1 MEHLETNRF
10 EDFFEEV
17 KYRTLKNS
25 LYNYLLR
32 KMAIEKIFKNQKP
45 ERVLEVGS
53 GISPVMTRTSRMI
66 YSDLSYTAIKILK
79 QSLHGGGYVVAD
91 GAHLPFKS
99 GSFSHTIS
107 SEVLEHLEDDQ
118 SALNEMARVM
128 RPQGHLILTF
138 PHCKFY
144 FSNDDRFVEHYRRYD
159 LADMTERLKLAG
171 LKPLD
176 IQKVLGPLEKVTMM
190 VVVYCYERLQ
200 KFIEKKSEKG
210 IGHKPLP
217 FASGRAFLFKW
228 ANRIFMIFA
237 WLDARMWPRRLSTV
251 ILINSIKSGKTVVCQ
266 PDSEEWISLQ
276 HPENQLK
283 SETQSGSDG
292 EYPKK

>member
-10 EDFFEEV
+10 EDFFEEA

-32 KMAIEKIFKNQKP
+32 KMAIEKIFKDQKP

-53 GISPVMTRTSRMI
+53 GISPVMTRTSRMV

-79 QSLHGGGYVVAD
+79 QSLRRGVYVAAD
-91 GAHLPFKS
+91 GAHLPFIS
-99 GSFSHTIS
+99 GSFSHIIS

-128 RPQGHLILTF
+128 SPQGHLILTF
-138 PHCKFY
+138 PHRKFY
-144 FSNDDRFVEHYRRYD
+144 FSNDDRFVEHHRRYD
-159 LADMTERLKLAG
+159 LVDMTKRLNMAG

-190 VVVYCYERLQ
+190 LAVFCYERLH
-200 KFIEKKSEKG
+200 KFIDSKNEKDTDAKA
-210 IGHKPLP
+210 LP
-217 FASGRAFLFKW
+217 FASGLAFLFKW
-228 ANRIFMIFA
+228 ANRIFMLFA

-251 ILINSIKSGKTVVCQ
+251 LLINSIKAGKTGMR
-266 PDSEEWISLQ
+266 P
-276 HPENQLK
+276 PEF
-283 SETQSGSDG
+283 D
-292 EYPKK
+292 

>member
-10 EDFFEEV
+10 EDFFEEA

-32 KMAIEKIFKNQKP
+32 KMAIEKIFKDQKP

-79 QSLHGGGYVVAD
+79 QSLRGGVYVVAD

-99 GSFSHTIS
+99 GCFSHTIS

-128 RPQGHLILTF
+128 HPQGHLILTF
-138 PHCKFY
+138 PHRKFY
-144 FSNDDRFVEHYRRYD
+144 FSNDDRFVEHHRRYD
-159 LADMTERLKLAG
+159 LADMTKRLNLAG

-190 VVVYCYERLQ
+190 LAVFCYERLH
-200 KFIEKKSEKG
+200 KFIDSKNEKDTDAKA
-210 IGHKPLP
+210 LP
-217 FASGRAFLFKW
+217 FASGLAFLFKW
-228 ANRIFMIFA
+228 ANRIFMLFA

-251 ILINSIKSGKTVVCQ
+251 LLINSIKAGKTGMR
-266 PDSEEWISLQ
+266 P
-276 HPENQLK
+276 PEF
-283 SETQSGSDG
+283 D
-292 EYPKK
+292 